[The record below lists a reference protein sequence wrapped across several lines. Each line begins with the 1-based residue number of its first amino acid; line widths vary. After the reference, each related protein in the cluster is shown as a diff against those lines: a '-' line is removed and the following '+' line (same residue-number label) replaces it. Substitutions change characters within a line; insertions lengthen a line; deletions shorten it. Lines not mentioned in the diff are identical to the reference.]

1 MYLEM
6 KLTGPFAPLS
16 PLNPQEL
23 LGLLKQYVLMSPW
36 LGRDDSQRGRLSMEP
51 PAPPRLQS
59 AAFGRADVA
68 LITVSFY
75 PQAHC
80 QICFTLDRSLSSC
93 SALREQFLSQ
103 EQRRETT

>member
-36 LGRDDSQRGRLSMEP
+36 LGPM
-51 PAPPRLQS
+51 
-59 AAFGRADVA
+59 
-68 LITVSFY
+68 TVSGEDC
-75 PQAHC
+75 PWSRQLRLGC
-80 QICFTLDRSLSSC
+80 SLLL
-93 SALREQFLSQ
+93 SAVQ
-103 EQRRETT
+103 TWP